1 MRITRQYD
9 ITDETLGI
17 KTAEAIDV
25 ECDVSLEWDHGHR
38 IVVVNTVEVYGKNLF
53 TGSTLSRMLASEIAD
68 MVESDDD
75 VLAELMA
82 SEGYMWAGRTPN
94 DPRGRMRATS

>member
-25 ECDVSLEWDHGHR
+25 ECDVSLEWDYDIP

-53 TGSTLSRMLASEIAD
+53 TGDRLSRAIGATIAD
-68 MVESDDD
+68 MIESDDD
-75 VLAELMA
+75 VVAEVMECDYA
-82 SEGYMWAGRTPN
+82 
-94 DPRGRMRATS
+94 

>member
-25 ECDVSLEWDHGHR
+25 ECDVSLEWDHGNR
-38 IVVVNTVEVYGKNLF
+38 IVIVNTVEVYGKNLF
-53 TGSTLSRMLASEIAD
+53 TGDRLSRAIAATIAD
-68 MVESDDD
+68 TIERDDD
-75 VLAELMA
+75 VLAEVMECEYA
-82 SEGYMWAGRTPN
+82 
-94 DPRGRMRATS
+94 